1 MASLSLEVVSERAEW
16 PHGVAP
22 PVLLTVT
29 PGDSAEAAS
38 LMAELL
44 TITAQ

>member
-1 MASLSLEVVSERAEW
+1 MAARRCAA
-16 PHGVAP
+16 GAID
-22 PVLLTVT
+22 VT

-44 TITAQ
+44 TIAAQ